1 MSLDLDTRQRTILQ
15 EMGLR
20 IWLPAPVVA
29 DAMPDAAAAPL
40 AARAS
45 PSAARITPAA
55 PEKTIERVA
64 TNAVNTGVK
73 AQFGLKNS
81 TFSDVQATAARA
93 GGIKAELAHLA
104 WPELAQ
110 TIAACQAC
118 ALCEGRRAAVLAP
131 LDAPQRAD
139 WLVVSEPPDDV
150 DEQAGA
156 PLAGASGQLLDN
168 MLKALGLSRHGGDAA
183 SPPTAKAARAATV
196 AYLTPVVKCRPAQP
210 RNPSLG
216 ELATCEQYL
225 RREVALVQPKVILAL
240 GRFAAQSLLQ
250 GSVPDLAGVP
260 LGQLRGQSYQYQG
273 VPVIVSYP
281 PSYLL
286 RSPQNKAMAWV
297 DWCRAQAV
305 LRGGG

>member
-1 MSLDLDTRQRTILQ
+1 MSLELDTRQRAILQ

-20 IWLPAPVVA
+20 VWLPAPVVA
-29 DAMPDAAAAPL
+29 EAMPVAAAALVATQAPPM
-40 AARAS
+40 AT
-45 PSAARITPAA
+45 RITPAV
-55 PEKTIERVA
+55 PDRTLEKVA
-64 TNAVNTGVK
+64 AHAATTRAT
-73 AQFGLKNS
+73 AQPGLKKS
-81 TFSDVQATAARA
+81 TFPEVKATAASAA
-93 GGIKAELAHLA
+93 GVGADVAQLA
-104 WPELAQ
+104 WSALAQ

-118 ALCEGRRAAVLAP
+118 ALCDGRRAAVLAP
-131 LDAPQRAD
+131 FDAPQRAD

-168 MLKALGLSRHGGDAA
+168 MLWALGLSRHGGAGATDPAVQ
-183 SPPTAKAARAATV
+183 AARA

-210 RNPSLG
+210 RNPSLA

-260 LGQLRGQSYQYQG
+260 LGQLRGQSYRYEG
-273 VPVIVSYP
+273 IPVIVSYP

-286 RSPQNKAMAWV
+286 RSPQHKARAWV

-305 LRGGG
+305 LRASA

>member
-1 MSLDLDTRQRTILQ
+1 MSLDLDTRQRAILQ

-20 IWLPAPVVA
+20 VWLPAPAGA
-29 DAMPDAAAAPL
+29 DALPEAAAAPVAAPAPPMATPVTPRAPDKAIEIIAVNEIKTGATAQSGL
-40 AARAS
+40 NHSTFPEVQAVAARAAGVGQDGAK
-45 PSAARITPAA
+45 PQWSA
-55 PEKTIERVA
+55 
-64 TNAVNTGVK
+64 
-73 AQFGLKNS
+73 
-81 TFSDVQATAARA
+81 
-93 GGIKAELAHLA
+93 
-104 WPELAQ
+104 LAQ

-150 DEQAGA
+150 DEQAGV
-156 PLAGASGQLLDN
+156 PLAGATGQLLDN
-168 MLKALGLSRHGGDAA
+168 MLKALGLSRHGGAGAA
-183 SPPTAKAARAATV
+183 DPAAAAARAATA

-216 ELATCEQYL
+216 ELAICEPYL
-225 RREVALVQPKVILAL
+225 RRELALVQPKVILAL

-250 GSVPDLAGVP
+250 GSVPDLAGLP
-260 LGQLRGQSYQYQG
+260 LGQLRGQSYLYEG
-273 VPVIVSYP
+273 IPVIVSYP

-286 RSPQNKAMAWV
+286 RSPQHKGRAWV

-305 LRGGG
+305 LRGDA

>member
-1 MSLDLDTRQRTILQ
+1 MSLDLDTRQRAILQ

-20 IWLPAPVVA
+20 VWLPAPAVA
-29 DAMPDAAAAPL
+29 DAMPGAAAASVAP
-40 AARAS
+40 
-45 PSAARITPAA
+45 PIAARIMPTA
-55 PEKTIERVA
+55 PDRTIEKVA
-64 TNAVNTGVK
+64 THAATTRAT
-73 AQFGLKNS
+73 AQSGLKKS
-81 TFSDVQATAARA
+81 TFPDVQATAARA
-93 GGIKAELAHLA
+93 AGIGADVAQLA
-104 WPELAQ
+104 WSALAQ
-110 TIAACQAC
+110 TIATCQAC
-118 ALCEGRRAAVLAP
+118 ALCDGRRAAVLAP
-131 LDAPQRAD
+131 IDAPQRAD

-156 PLAGASGQLLDN
+156 PLAGPTGQLLDN
-168 MLKALGLSRHGGDAA
+168 MLRALGLSRHVSAGATDPAA
-183 SPPTAKAARAATV
+183 QAAMA

-210 RNPSLG
+210 RNPSLD

-225 RREVALVQPKVILAL
+225 RREIALVQPKVILAL

-260 LGQLRGQSYQYQG
+260 LGQLRGQSYHYQG

-286 RSPQNKAMAWV
+286 RSPQHKARAWV

-305 LRGGG
+305 LRGGA

>member
-1 MSLDLDTRQRTILQ
+1 MSLDLDTRQRAILQ

-29 DAMPDAAAAPL
+29 EAKPDAAAAPL

-45 PSAARITPAA
+45 SRAARITPAA

-64 TNAVNTGVK
+64 THAVITGAT

-81 TFSDVQATAARA
+81 TFSDVQAMATKAAGA
-93 GGIKAELAHLA
+93 GDEAAHLA
-104 WPELAQ
+104 WSGLAQ
-110 TIAACQAC
+110 TISACQAC
-118 ALCEGRRAAVLAP
+118 SLCDGRRAAVLAP

-183 SPPTAKAARAATV
+183 NPPTAQAARAATA

-250 GSVPDLAGVP
+250 GSVPDLAGSP
-260 LGQLRGQSYQYQG
+260 LGRLRGQSYQYQG
-273 VPVIVSYP
+273 IPVIVSYP

-286 RSPQNKAMAWV
+286 RSPQHKGRAWV

-305 LRGGG
+305 LRGGA